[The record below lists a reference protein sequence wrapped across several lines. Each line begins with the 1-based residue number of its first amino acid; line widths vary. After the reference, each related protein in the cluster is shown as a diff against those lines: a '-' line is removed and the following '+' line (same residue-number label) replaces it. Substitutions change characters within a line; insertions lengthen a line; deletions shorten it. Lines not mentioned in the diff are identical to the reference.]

1 MSTNAKPNFKL
12 RKMLFASVIALI
24 CVTLV
29 YFVYQQNKAWAV
41 PEEVKK
47 LKNPLQ
53 PSESNLSAARELF
66 KENCVECHG
75 DAGKGDGPEAMMH
88 DPPPADLTDAGH
100 MNTLTDGHIFYQI
113 SEGRKPMPSF
123 KKRLTQDQ
131 RWQLVL
137 RVRSLSQPATPS
149 DMKPSAPASSKPDA
163 NTKPVPSSKK

>member
-1 MSTNAKPNFKL
+1 MLLRALACGAPAAKVHFPCHCSCAKIFLVIMPTNTKPNLKL
-12 RKMLFASVIALI
+12 RKMLFASVIARI

-53 PSESNLSAARELF
+53 PSESNLRAARELF

-88 DPPPADLTDAGH
+88 DHHHADLTA
-100 MNTLTDGHIFYQI
+100 
-113 SEGRKPMPSF
+113 
-123 KKRLTQDQ
+123 
-131 RWQLVL
+131 
-137 RVRSLSQPATPS
+137 A
-149 DMKPSAPASSKPDA
+149 
-163 NTKPVPSSKK
+163 

>member
-1 MSTNAKPNFKL
+1 
-12 RKMLFASVIALI
+12 
-24 CVTLV
+24 
-29 YFVYQQNKAWAV
+29 
-41 PEEVKK
+41 
-47 LKNPLQ
+47 
-53 PSESNLSAARELF
+53 
-66 KENCVECHG
+66 
-75 DAGKGDGPEAMMH
+75 MMH

-137 RVRSLSQPATPS
+137 LVRSLSQPATPS

-163 NTKPVPSSKK
+163 NTKPVRSSKK